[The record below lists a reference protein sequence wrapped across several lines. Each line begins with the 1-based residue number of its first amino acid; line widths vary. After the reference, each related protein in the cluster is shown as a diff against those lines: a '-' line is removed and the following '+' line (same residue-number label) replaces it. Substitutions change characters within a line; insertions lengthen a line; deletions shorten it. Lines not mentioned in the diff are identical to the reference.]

1 MAIMSSLD
9 INIKESTQV
18 KLDSL
23 IFAPLSASI
32 SGRLL
37 QFGAQIITPIELTT
51 DFLTQY
57 QITFDQV

>member
-1 MAIMSSLD
+1 MSSLD

-32 SGRLL
+32 SSRLL
-37 QFGAQIITPIELTT
+37 QFGVQIITPIELTT